1 MAVFNFEAIRKHNSA
16 FIANVTAGL
25 NRIPAE
31 LTAVYAVNVL
41 ELAISKAVTKH
52 DSSRFAANFDLM
64 FDRDSYR
71 SHLQPAK
78 YGDHIG
84 EKGDKGAYF
93 LAVLMAKRRHYGY
106 KKNRSGFLAF
116 DKKGMIA
123 YKMRLP
129 ESQPLGGPNQGTGY
143 AKGKTVPTVE
153 LFNPIMSQ
161 TQRRASS
168 WFPKRRDESWN
179 RKGKTYAQNALV
191 SGEESFMSQARGLQG
206 AIGNGYL
213 MARLKELSMELRRT
227 VMTGV

>member
-1 MAVFNFEAIRKHNSA
+1 MAVFNFAAIRNHNAA
-16 FIANVTAGL
+16 FIAQVSAGL
-25 NRIPAE
+25 NRLPAE
-31 LTAVYAVNVL
+31 LLAVYAVNVL
-41 ELAISKAVTKH
+41 ELAVSKAVTKH

-71 SHLQPAK
+71 AHLQPSQ

-123 YKMRLP
+123 YKLRLP

-143 AKGKTVPTVE
+143 AKGKTIPTVE
-153 LFNPIMSQ
+153 LFNPIMSK

-179 RKGKTYAQNALV
+179 RKGKTYAENALV
-191 SGEESFMSQARGLQG
+191 GGEESFMSQAQGLQG

-213 MARLKELSMELRRT
+213 AARLKELSMELRQT
-227 VMTGV
+227 AMKGV

>member
-1 MAVFNFEAIRKHNSA
+1 MAVFNFAAIRNHNAA
-16 FIANVTAGL
+16 FIAQVSAGL
-25 NRIPAE
+25 NRLPAE
-31 LTAVYAVNVL
+31 LLAVYAVNVL
-41 ELAISKAVTKH
+41 ELAVSKAVTKH

-71 SHLQPAK
+71 AHLQPSQ

-116 DKKGMIA
+116 TREGMIA
-123 YKMRLP
+123 NRMRLP
-129 ESQPLGGPNQGTGY
+129 VAAKPGGPNQGTGY
-143 AKGKTVPTVE
+143 ARGRTVPRVE

-168 WFPKRRDESWN
+168 WFPKHRPESQARR
-179 RKGKTYAQNALV
+179 GKTYAENALV
-191 SGEESFMSQARGLQG
+191 GGEESFMSQAQGLQG

-213 MARLKELSMELRRT
+213 AARLKELSMELRQT
-227 VMTGV
+227 AMKGV

>member
-71 SHLQPAK
+71 AHLQPSQ

-84 EKGDKGAYF
+84 QKGDSGRYF

-106 KKNRSGFLAF
+106 KKGRSGILEF
-116 DKKGMIA
+116 DRRGMIA
-123 YKMRLP
+123 NKMRLP
-129 ESQPLGGPNQGTGY
+129 EAGTHTETKGGY
-143 AKGKTVPTVE
+143 AKLKTVPTVE

-168 WFPKRRDESWN
+168 WFPLRSPESQA
-179 RKGKTYAQNALV
+179 RKGKTYAKNALV
-191 SGEESFMSQARGLQG
+191 SGEESFMSQANG
-206 AIGNGYL
+206 IKISVGNSYL
-213 MARLKELSMELRRT
+213 VARLKELSQQLKSVVR
-227 VMTGV
+227 TGV